1 MRRTGHADL
10 PLHTGTVPR
19 WLADRM
25 RDLGTL
31 IIESLVLNFGKDEV
45 LRRLSDPLWF
55 QSFGAVLGMDWH
67 SSGITTSVM
76 YALKRGLN
84 PRAHELGI
92 CVCGGRGVYSR
103 KTPEELLFLSN
114 ATGLDGD
121 SLVRSSKLCA
131 KVDNTA
137 VLDGFQLYQHNFI
150 VTNTGSWA
158 VVQQGMNAQAK
169 TARRYH
175 WCSLDLNSFVETP
188 HTGVVGENRGSILN
202 LTAQNASPTRS
213 GILSLTKEAPDKII
227 AESAKVFADSNVQA
241 AVNGQLDLFADES
254 TPPAV
259 ETAQDYKTL
268 VMPARHHLEA
278 EDVDLRRLGAVL
290 SQAYESQ
297 PEDFET
303 LLLTPGLG
311 PRTVQSLT
319 LVSEVIYGTPSRFS
333 DPARFSFA
341 HGGKDGH
348 PFPVP
353 LKVYDETIRVLGDS
367 IEKSKLGYDDKS
379 KCLKRLHAA
388 ALNIE
393 KNCAPEADFDA
404 VIAHEKANS
413 KAWGGRTIS
422 CK

>member
-213 GILSLTKEAPDKII
+213 GILSLTKEVPDKII
-227 AESAKVFADSNVQA
+227 AESAKVLAASNVQA
-241 AVNGQLDLFADES
+241 AVNGQLDLFAAES
-254 TPPAV
+254 TPPAI

-393 KNCAPEADFDA
+393 KNCTPEADFDA